1 MHNAQNSVTH
11 ILIIWHSAM
20 HLRQKVIDDLNENFQ
35 ILKVFRGH
43 WDESLWLDNWQIF
56 YAHSQFHRNY
66 VDFRQ
71 ILFGKMGECKK
82 GDFEVIV
89 FKDNS
94 PVFEERETSSGVR
107 LVNTRV
113 FDKKQT
119 YRKWAGGGS
128 KIHGSDDA
136 WETNKDLTLLFG
148 MNTAD
153 FSKFYEKDFCGLK
166 ETNNNWTEDSFYG
179 NCVGVNG
186 YRDIQQFF
194 YVLNNTI
201 RYCVLRNHEPIP
213 EQYTVEGHGDI
224 DFLVENKN
232 YIAYLTL
239 ARPVFP
245 QKYRVYHFV
254 KIGGSEIP
262 MDFRAVG
269 DGYYDAPWERD
280 ILETRVLS
288 KGLFYIPNAENQF
301 YSLLYHAYV
310 QKNEVKQDYVPKLEK
325 YGGDLGVVF
334 NKEKKLAFEILDK
347 FMRKHEYEYTIP
359 NDKSVV
365 FNLENLKYSEHVED
379 QGVCVCRN
387 ETLVYKKGN
396 RFIKKGTKR
405 LIENELLYLDK
416 LDGLSCF
423 PKIYNRSDLSE
434 TTGMFEMSA
443 AQGVSSD
450 AFFADR
456 CNCKIKY
463 LADFLMG
470 VLDILSILHQKQ
482 ILHSDIRLGNFF
494 VDASDGG
501 ITVSLIGFERA
512 CDYGSFDGSQ
522 NKLDPF
528 ELGNLL
534 LKEWSL
540 VPICRK
546 IAKRLVSVNSVNGI
560 APSFYT
566 DLKETLS
573 QSSIVDSVAVF
584 VSYLFLKAK
593 KRAMEVPNSS
603 VLIKKLLDVY
613 LYCKPFLRSVFF
625 KRAIPEKQ
633 GSRL

>member
-1 MHNAQNSVTH
+1 MMHDTQNSVTH

-20 HLRQKVIDDLNENFQ
+20 HLRQKIISDLNESFQ

-43 WDESLWLDNWQIF
+43 WDEKLWLDNWQIF
-56 YAHSQFHRNY
+56 YAHSQYHRNY
-66 VDFRQ
+66 SDFRQ

-89 FKDNS
+89 FEDNS

-153 FSKFYEKDFCGLK
+153 FSKFYEKDLRSLK

-288 KGLFYIPNAENQF
+288 KGLFYIPNPENQF

-310 QKNEVKQDYVPKLEK
+310 QKNEVKQDYLPKLEK
-325 YGGDLGVVF
+325 YGGDLDIVF
-334 NKEKKLAFEILDK
+334 NKEKKPAFELLDK

-359 NDKSVV
+359 NDRSVI
-365 FNLENLKYSEHVED
+365 FNLENLKCSEYVED

-387 ETLVYKKGN
+387 VGYFEILCKKGT
-396 RFIKKGTKR
+396 RFIKKGIKR
-405 LIENELLYLDK
+405 LIDNEALYLDR
-416 LDGLSCF
+416 LAGLSGF
-423 PKIYNRSDLSE
+423 PKVYDRSTLSE
-434 TTGMFEMSA
+434 TTGMLEMSSVR
-443 AQGVSSD
+443 GVSSAD
-450 AFFADR
+450 FFADR
-456 CNCKIKY
+456 RNCRKKY
-463 LADFLMG
+463 LIGFLKS
-470 VLDILSILHQKQ
+470 VLDILSVLHQKQ
-482 ILHSDIRLGNFF
+482 ILHCDIRLENFF
-494 VDASDGG
+494 VDASGEG
-501 ITVSLIGFERA
+501 VAVSLMGFGRA
-512 CDYGSFDGSQ
+512 CDYERFDSSQ

-528 ELGNLL
+528 VLGNLL
-534 LKEWSL
+534 LKEWGM
-540 VPICRK
+540 VPSCRK
-546 IAKRLVSVNSVNGI
+546 IAKRLVSVSSVSDMD
-560 APSFYT
+560 PSFYN
-566 DLKETLS
+566 DLEETLS
-573 QSSIVDSVAVF
+573 QTSIFDSAAIF
-584 VSYLFLKAK
+584 VSFLK
-593 KRAMEVPNSS
+593 KRLMDVPNSS
-603 VLIKKLLDVY
+603 ALIREMLDVN
-613 LYCKPFLRSVFF
+613 LYCKQFLRSVLF